1 MIIGLLLFLLFGIT
15 HLTHDIDIYYEFI
28 SIFFITFN
36 LYNVVY
42 YLLNKY
48 ICSFNNIIP
57 QHKKMYVV
65 KNYIK
70 SFYLAALCFTL
81 PYFINGQYDIYFIKR
96 CCIYYIINDMIGLL
110 LVDKLPTTTI
120 IHHTTT
126 SLCGL
131 MILTKKNET
140 LDILTLIVLYAIFS
154 SITFLVNFYLAYRVH
169 STNNL
174 HKYYLSVIANNI
186 YILSCLINWLIQLYL
201 FYGIFLL
208 IPIYHTIIYL
218 AFLYSVVSDD
228 IILIKWLYN
237 DMYHYK
243 KIEKRTVY

>member
-15 HLTHDIDIYYEFI
+15 HITRGIDVYYEFI
-28 SIFFITFN
+28 SVFFITLN
-36 LYNVVY
+36 LYNIIF

-48 ICSFNNIIP
+48 ISSFNKVNP
-57 QHKKMYVV
+57 EHKKMYVV

-81 PYFINGQYDIYFIKR
+81 PYFIYGQYNIYFIKR
-96 CCIYYIINDMIGLL
+96 CAIYYIMNDIIGLM
-110 LVDKLPTTTI
+110 LVEKLPKTTI

-131 MILTKKNET
+131 VIFTKDNDN

-154 SITFLVNFYLAYRVH
+154 SLSFSVNFYLGYRVH

-174 HKYYLSVIANNI
+174 HKYYLSMIANSI
-186 YILSCLINWLIQLYL
+186 YIFSCVINWLIQLYL
-201 FYGIFLL
+201 FYSILL
-208 IPIYHTIIYL
+208 FVPIYHTIIYL
-218 AFLYSVVSDD
+218 TFIYSVVSDD
-228 IILIKWLYN
+228 LILMKWLYN
-237 DMYHYK
+237 DQKYYRK
-243 KIEKRTVY
+243 LSNF

>member
-15 HLTHDIDIYYEFI
+15 HLTYGIDVYYEFI
-28 SIFFITFN
+28 SVYFLTYN
-36 LYNVVY
+36 LYNVVL

-48 ICSFNNIIP
+48 YKSFNEIDP

-65 KNYIK
+65 KNYMK
-70 SFYLAALCFTL
+70 SFYLASLCLTL
-81 PYFINGQYDIYFIKR
+81 PYYISGNYNILFIKR
-96 CCIYYIINDMIGLL
+96 CCIYYIMNDMIGLL
-110 LVDKLPTTTI
+110 LVDKLPTTTV
-120 IHHTTT
+120 IHHISS

-131 MILTKKNET
+131 AILTKSNET

-154 SITFLVNFYLAYRVH
+154 SLTFLVNFYLAYRVH
-169 STNNL
+169 SNNKL
-174 HKYYLSVIANNI
+174 HKYYLSVIANNV
-186 YILSCLINWLIQLYL
+186 YMLSCLVNWSIQLYL

-218 AFLYSVVSDD
+218 AFIYSVVRDD

-237 DMYHYK
+237 DQYK
-243 KIEKRTVY
+243 YKNYINL